1 MRDDGVPIHGKCPAT
16 AWVRIAIRAQKTQ
29 ASRGPFI
36 TRFRITPKVA
46 MDDNR
51 RATLAMP
58 APAGLDFGA
67 QVQAIQR
74 IGFKKAAEFHT
85 GTLSCRASPHY
96 ARLSQVA
103 GLNKTEPSAF
113 HGPDTPEKTTVQTR
127 LNNKKSSRGTFVLD

>member
-1 MRDDGVPIHGKCPAT
+1 
-16 AWVRIAIRAQKTQ
+16 
-29 ASRGPFI
+29 
-36 TRFRITPKVA
+36 

-74 IGFKKAAEFHT
+74 IGFKEAAEFHT

-96 ARLSQVA
+96 GRLSQVA
-103 GLNKTEPSAF
+103 DLNKTDLSVF
-113 HGPDTPEKTTVQTR
+113 HGPNMPSPTTVQR
-127 LNNKKSSRGTFVLD
+127 QSQ